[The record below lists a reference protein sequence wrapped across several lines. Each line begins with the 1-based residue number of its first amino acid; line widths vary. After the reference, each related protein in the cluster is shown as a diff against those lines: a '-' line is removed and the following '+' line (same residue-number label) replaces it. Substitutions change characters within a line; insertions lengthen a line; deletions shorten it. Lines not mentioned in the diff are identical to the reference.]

1 MRSHSYVNG
10 SHIRA
15 SSDSALRRLLSGLM
29 ESGSRGVGLKNDRI
43 FPKFD
48 KIIDCTAAKAPV
60 KIS

>member
-15 SSDSALRRLLSGLM
+15 SSDSELRRLLSDLM

-43 FPKFD
+43 FSKFD
-48 KIIDCTAAKAPV
+48 
-60 KIS
+60 